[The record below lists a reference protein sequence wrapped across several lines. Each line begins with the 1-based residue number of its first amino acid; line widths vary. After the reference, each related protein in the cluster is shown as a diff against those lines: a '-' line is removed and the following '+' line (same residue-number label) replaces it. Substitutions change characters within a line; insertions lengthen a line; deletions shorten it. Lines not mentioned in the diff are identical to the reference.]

1 MFKHLVYVAG
11 KPVTPPSSALKRVR
25 RQRRERDDT
34 RGALESGK
42 EVRQSSIWRQFC
54 SDRNCLLSLETVVP
68 EAKTILFKENSFS
81 PLLPYHLV
89 TPLSKE

>member
-42 EVRQSSIWRQFC
+42 EVRQSSIAGDSFALTGTVYYHCRQFC
-54 SDRNCLLSLETVVP
+54 PRPNYSIQE
-68 EAKTILFKENSFS
+68 EQF
-81 PLLPYHLV
+81 
-89 TPLSKE
+89 